1 MCRIARW
8 LIIMVLQAYWFEG
21 SDVSEDSVLERVAA
35 QFGLSSYKLL
45 SSDTASKKLRSN
57 TAEAAH
63 RGAFGV
69 PG

>member
-1 MCRIARW
+1 MCRIAPW

-21 SDVSEDSVLERVAA
+21 SDVSEDSILERVAA
-35 QFGLSSYKLL
+35 QFFNTSFSLQTQPS
-45 SSDTASKKLRSN
+45 SKKLRSN

-63 RGAFGV
+63 RGAFEV